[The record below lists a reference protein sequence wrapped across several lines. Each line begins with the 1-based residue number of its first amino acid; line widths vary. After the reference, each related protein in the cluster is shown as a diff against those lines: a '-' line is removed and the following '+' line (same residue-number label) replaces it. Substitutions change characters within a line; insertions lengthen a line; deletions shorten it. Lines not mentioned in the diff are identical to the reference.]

1 MTTNHRNICRRK
13 SKSDG
18 DMKEVATK
26 DSVVS
31 RSHSTLGSICTWL
44 KKRKKSKD
52 DIDASSSSL
61 STVRM
66 NDQYRSSTSL
76 KNLVGNDEIA
86 TATEVEADDSQPQSY
101 HTSDTDDALDESLST
116 VEMNELSLTSRHL
129 IHEALEYA
137 RYMNTNSVQQKGGS
151 GYRIET

>member
-1 MTTNHRNICRRK
+1 M
-13 SKSDG
+13 
-18 DMKEVATK
+18 
-26 DSVVS
+26 
-31 RSHSTLGSICTWL
+31 WL
-44 KKRKKSKD
+44 KKRRKVTVTGSHQSQSED
-52 DIDASSSSL
+52 GSDALERSSSSL
-61 STVRM
+61 STVKM

>member
-1 MTTNHRNICRRK
+1 M
-13 SKSDG
+13 
-18 DMKEVATK
+18 
-26 DSVVS
+26 
-31 RSHSTLGSICTWL
+31 WL
-44 KKRKKSKD
+44 KKRRKVIGSHQSHND
-52 DIDASSSSL
+52 NDVDALEHSSSSL
-61 STVRM
+61 STVKM

-76 KNLVGNDEIA
+76 KNLVGNDEV
-86 TATEVEADDSQPQSY
+86 ATEVEADDSQSRPQSY